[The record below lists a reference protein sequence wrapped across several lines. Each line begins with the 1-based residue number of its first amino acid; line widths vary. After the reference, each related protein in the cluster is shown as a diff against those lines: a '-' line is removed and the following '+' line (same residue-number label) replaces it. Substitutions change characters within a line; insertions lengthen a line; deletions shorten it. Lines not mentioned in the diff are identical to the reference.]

1 MNVLRS
7 CLCLNLYASFLA
19 SMRII
24 HESSLASFLSH
35 ANENRSKQQE
45 AGWGLGTR
53 VSRLCFGFFSHEHCS
68 LEVTLHC
75 LSWLMTSAHGCL
87 IYMWMSTSKQANM
100 HTHVCNTIM
109 LVWGSLRLI
118 PIVNFI
124 TLASEIKMTY
134 LGETE
139 TYQWWMLQDSPTP
152 VVLSAHNG
160 RETQKNIQYSNI
172 PQATL

>member
-1 MNVLRS
+1 MFIIHGP
-7 CLCLNLYASFLA
+7 CLNQTQPLRIISGVYEDHTWVIFSFFPVTRKWKSKQTTGSWVGPGNKTKSSLLWLSFTPTLLPGSNPSLSFLTDD
-19 SMRII
+19 
-24 HESSLASFLSH
+24 
-35 ANENRSKQQE
+35 KC
-45 AGWGLGTR
+45 T
-53 VSRLCFGFFSHEHCS
+53 
-68 LEVTLHC
+68 
-75 LSWLMTSAHGCL
+75 
-87 IYMWMSTSKQANM
+87 WMFDLYVDVHKQANM

-124 TLASEIKMTY
+124 ILASEIKMTY

-160 RETQKNIQYSNI
+160 RETQKNI
-172 PQATL
+172 